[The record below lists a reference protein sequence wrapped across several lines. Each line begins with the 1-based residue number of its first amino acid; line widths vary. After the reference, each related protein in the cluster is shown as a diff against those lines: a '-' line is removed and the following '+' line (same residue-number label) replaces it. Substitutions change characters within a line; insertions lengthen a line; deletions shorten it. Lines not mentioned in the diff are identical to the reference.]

1 MARFVA
7 YSVAFAEYS
16 VGAALLIPSGETT
29 VATFVVV
36 VAVATAAFVVV
47 VVAVVV
53 VVVAV
58 AAAVR

>member
-1 MARFVA
+1 MA

-47 VVAVVV
+47 
-53 VVVAV
+53 AV
-58 AAAVR
+58 AAAAVR